1 MKRIYDVM
9 IDLMNPRQNI
19 LCLKRGDKGASAIR
33 FTIMNNGKPFD
44 MSDVSVATVK
54 GVKPDK
60 TIIYADATIE
70 KDAEGYNINVI
81 DFDLP
86 EQSSTV
92 VGKST
97 YELTLQDVHLAII
110 TTFDFYL
117 SVEDLLYNEED
128 YLSEDDLAGFRA
140 YMQATRIY
148 SQDTKS
154 YVDNFREVYG
164 DEKDLLAN
172 TEELH
177 QFYEDYISDLQIR
190 VDRGDFNGAQGI
202 PGERGA
208 DGVVSEAG
216 FLIGFEISDGN
227 LIVIYS
233 NEDENEF
240 SINDEGNIIL
250 TY

>member
-33 FTIMNNGKPFD
+33 FTIMNNGNPFD

-70 KDAEGYNINVI
+70 KDEEGNNINVI

-86 EQSSTV
+86 EQSTTV
-92 VGKST
+92 IGKST
-97 YELTLQDVHLAII
+97 YELTLQDVGLAII
-110 TTFDFYL
+110 TTFDFYV

-140 YMQATRIY
+140 YMQVTKNLSEATRLF
-148 SQDTKS
+148 
-154 YVDNFREVYG
+154 VNAFRDAYG
-164 DEKDLLAN
+164 DESELLQQ
-172 TEELH
+172 TEAL
-177 QFYEDYISDLQIR
+177 YEVYQEYIQNLQAR
-190 VDRGDFNGAQGI
+190 VDRGDFNGAPGV

-208 DGVVSEAG
+208 DGVISEAG
-216 FLIGFEISDGN
+216 FLIGFEIQNGH
-227 LIVIYS
+227 LIVKYS
-233 NEDENEF
+233 DESENEF
-240 SINDEGNIIL
+240 SINQSGHLIL